1 MSAVATVPNLP
12 TGRRYLLDTNI
23 VSHVIRAKDA
33 SLLARVAQTPMG
45 RIAISSVSLAELEYG
60 WQRAGR
66 PPGLRLRIDAF
77 VQRVDV
83 LVWNDDVARC
93 HGEVRPAWEAHG
105 VSLADLD
112 MMIAAHAVAM
122 DCILVSRD
130 QAFGHVP
137 DRLVLEVW

>member
-1 MSAVATVPNLP
+1 MSAVPA
-12 TGRRYLLDTNI
+12 GGRYLLDTNV

-33 SLLARVAQTPMG
+33 GLLARVAQTPMG

-93 HGEVRPAWEAHG
+93 YGDVRAAWETSG

-112 MMIAAHAVAM
+112 MMIAAHAVATG
-122 DCILVSRD
+122 CILVSRD
-130 QAFGHVP
+130 RAFGHVP
-137 DRLVLEVW
+137 DRLALEVW